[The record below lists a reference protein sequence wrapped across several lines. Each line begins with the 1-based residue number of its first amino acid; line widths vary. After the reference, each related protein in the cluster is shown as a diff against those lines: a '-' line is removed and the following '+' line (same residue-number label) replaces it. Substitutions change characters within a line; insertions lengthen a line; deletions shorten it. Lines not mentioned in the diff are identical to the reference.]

1 MRLRYPVTPDDP
13 LTSPAP
19 RTRSQLH
26 CLQDFRDYGLVYQPQ
41 RSSRSGPPSYFY
53 PTRLATTLTSTAAS
67 TTATT
72 TSTTSLTSSTGSDES
87 EERGF
92 IILET
97 NYRLYAYTSN
107 PLRIAVL
114 QLFTHVRSR
123 FPNLII
129 GVITR
134 ESIKAALA
142 KGISAEQ
149 VIAYLSHHAH
159 PQMYR
164 NVSGGEHRQA
174 ARRTAC

>member
-1 MRLRYPVTPDDP
+1 MSTVASSLAD
-13 LTSPAP
+13 AP
-19 RTRSQLH
+19 RHARSQLH

-67 TTATT
+67 TTTT
-72 TSTTSLTSSTGSDES
+72 TTTSLTTSTGSDEA

-164 NVSGGEHRQA
+164 NVSRERQRV
-174 ARRTAC
+174 RRYVV